1 MEGFKNNERLPIAMQ
16 EASESDIPTLL
27 EIEHSVSNTNTYSAM
42 LTEAEWKE
50 ELQKG
55 ITYLIKE
62 GEDVAGLISYE
73 QRSPDH
79 IYISGLAVKPEYQ
92 GKGIAR
98 YSLTRLLSEHPGT
111 KRFDLVTHPDGP
123 GLKLYQSLGF
133 QVEERKEDYYGD
145 GEPRVIAALTRE

>member
-1 MEGFKNNERLPIAMQ
+1 MPITLQ
-16 EASESDIPTLL
+16 EASELDIPTLL
-27 EIEHSVSNTNTYSAM
+27 EIERSVSNTNTYSAM
-42 LTEAEWKE
+42 LTEAEWKD

-62 GEDVAGLISYE
+62 GEEITGLITYE

-92 GKGIAR
+92 GRGIAR
-98 YSLTRLLSEHPGT
+98 SALTRLLSEHPDT

-123 GLKLYQSLGF
+123 GLKLYQALGF
-133 QVEERKEDYYGD
+133 QVEERKENYYGD
-145 GEPRVIAALTRE
+145 GGPRVIAALMLE